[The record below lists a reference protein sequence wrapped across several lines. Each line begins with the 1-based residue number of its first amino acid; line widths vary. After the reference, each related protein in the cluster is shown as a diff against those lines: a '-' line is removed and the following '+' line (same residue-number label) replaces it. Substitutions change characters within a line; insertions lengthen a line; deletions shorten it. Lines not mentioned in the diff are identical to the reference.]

1 MKKRFPTQFPNKK
14 TNIYITSPKYS
25 FFNFKICIF
34 VVMISRFF
42 VFIFIIFSLSL
53 SAQIHGT
60 YLSVSQ
66 NEGCNTLTTIA
77 KSEFLPTSIDT
88 LIINFGDGQIDTLL
102 SPNSPQNTTHT
113 YNITGDYTI
122 SITAINGNE
131 QGNASELVH
140 VYPLPDSG
148 FTYSFYGYPGIKDT
162 FYFSNKRYL
171 FLATNYSNDT
181 THSWFVN
188 GDIQYSNTDSMAYNF
203 NTISSYIIKHK
214 VNINGCVDSTSQ
226 TIDIKKKDIKIP
238 NVFSPNNDGVNDLFY
253 IQTDGETNYK
263 LTIHDRNGSRVFVLE
278 GKTISWDGRAY
289 WGEQLNPGNYFYS
302 LKPESGDAQTGI
314 IYLAR

>member
-1 MKKRFPTQFPNKK
+1 MTSRFL
-14 TNIYITSPKYS
+14 
-25 FFNFKICIF
+25 ICISILF
-34 VVMISRFF
+34 SSIAINAQVSAKFNIDQTEACETLTVNVENISVPNPDTLIWNFGDGTIDTILNPAYEQNF
-42 VFIFIIFSLSL
+42 THTYTNSGNFSLSL
-53 SAQIHGT
+53 
-60 YLSVSQ
+60 
-66 NEGCNTLTTIA
+66 
-77 KSEFLPTSIDT
+77 
-88 LIINFGDGQIDTLL
+88 
-102 SPNSPQNTTHT
+102 
-113 YNITGDYTI
+113 
-122 SITAINGNE
+122 TAILGVNSDIKSVPV
-131 QGNASELVH
+131 QVFPIPNA
-140 VYPLPDSG
+140 D

-171 FLATNYSNDT
+171 FIASNYPNDT
-181 THSWFVN
+181 THSWFIN
-188 GDIQYSNTDSMAYNF
+188 GAIQYSNIDSMAYNF
-203 NTISSYIIKHK
+203 TTISPYIIKHK